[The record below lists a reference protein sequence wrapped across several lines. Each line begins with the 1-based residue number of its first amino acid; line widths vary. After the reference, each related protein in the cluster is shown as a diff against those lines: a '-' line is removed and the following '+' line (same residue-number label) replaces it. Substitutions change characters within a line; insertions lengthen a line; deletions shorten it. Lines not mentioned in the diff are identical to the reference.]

1 MKLRTLAGF
10 VAVLLVVTVACDKEG
25 IETKPSLRLKSVS
38 TDFVP
43 LNGSLRFI
51 FEFSDK
57 EGDITLPLGLE
68 KISSTCND
76 ASYIDTVKF
85 GFPNIPG
92 TKNTDGTLEVNL
104 TNINLLPIRCHGQ
117 DTVELAVFKFWIRDD
132 AGNTS
137 DTVTTEP
144 ITIVK

>member
-1 MKLRTLAGF
+1 MKLPTLAGF
-10 VAVLLVVTVACDKEG
+10 VAVLLVVAVACDKEG
-25 IETKPSLRLKSVS
+25 IETKPSLKLKSVS

-43 LNGSLRFI
+43 LNGSLQFT

-57 EGDITLPLGLE
+57 EGDLTLPLGLE
-68 KISSTCND
+68 KISSTCVN

-85 GFPNIPG
+85 GFPEIPG